1 MGKRKKNKSVRQHVK
16 RKKKQP
22 VVAASGAAEPVA
34 KSKGQNSK
42 EKVKAEPK
50 PHKPTPCRVEPKT
63 RGAIVKDEHGRDARG
78 GKVIDVEAAPQMKC
92 TPPLPWVEGGEI
104 VDNKGRQKQI
114 RAVTVENSM
123 ELHPMLNRPGPG
135 NDGKPVLDFNVIQRE
150 MESVSVNLDNQVMV
164 PFNKDQ
170 DCIKKRHGT
179 SFLRLC
185 RKYCA
190 KDRQGHLSCVN
201 VVQTLWSPEYDVWFS
216 KIPAVIR
223 GGLLGTVVPV
233 RLSLDLTAHT
243 LTVLE
248 NELSKDDCRW
258 NGMSVSIDAKVLSS
272 KKQTKR
278 KSNRAPTVAERLG
291 LPGGAG
297 KRSILFMV
305 DVGKVLSEDE
315 LRRNVLMAGDVPN
328 SFLTMCM
335 VTAKYKTC
343 DWYSGLMGRA
353 SRTRVLARGAITI
366 EDLEG
371 MAGDQHASDEDS
383 SHSSESASLASVD
396 DEFECDDELEDK
408 EEEEEKKKTDEKKES
423 NDPLEF
429 IDRRVA
435 KVFNVGK
442 PEKPEI
448 FLGTMTDYTDA
459 DGSKNGKPF
468 WRASFDDGDR
478 EDWHR
483 EELDASI
490 ALYQEEGCR
499 LEPDYVPPIL
509 CVVCKQETSKCTCPK
524 CSGNPDVPMW
534 FLNEFLG
541 DLFYLVK
548 HFPPVDDDGRYDG
561 ERACWSK
568 WCVPAI
574 RHDCDY
580 SDEMKAFRK
589 EVRDAIIRKRRV
601 KKEDMPAFMERLE
614 ILHYNFVMLPSQNMD
629 DDLCRRACYRLL
641 REGLFDVEAIVSLLS
656 KHSHEEVGKHLAN
669 VYAQE
674 VPGMGTLRGYNLLDL
689 CIILRS
695 IYNDECPL
703 SVRKLMAF
711 SQVGD
716 KKARVALNGCGV
728 IKKYGKDA
736 HVLRMEDRWG
746 INESDVDEEH
756 HGDFNDYIGEVCQHL
771 NRGLTSDLRWKS
783 KWAEGTFAEL
793 LKIND
798 KYNILIRG
806 FEEGYPAKKKGSTKA
821 ALMSKKSEDAV
832 SEAAGSGGRGRRA
845 KRAARNK

>member
-22 VVAASGAAEPVA
+22 QVAASGAAEPVA

-50 PHKPTPCRVEPKT
+50 PHKPTPCRVEQKT
-63 RGAIVKDEHGRDARG
+63 RRAIVKDEHGRDARG
-78 GKVIDVEAAPQMKC
+78 GEVIDVEAEPQMKC
-92 TPPLPWVEGGEI
+92 TPPLPWVEGGVMVDKKGREKQI
-104 VDNKGRQKQI
+104 HPVTVDN
-114 RAVTVENSM
+114 AM
-123 ELHPMLNRPGPG
+123 ELYPMLNRPGPG
-135 NDGKPVLDFNVIQRE
+135 KDGKPVLDYNIIQRE
-150 MESVSVNLDNQVMV
+150 MEDVLIERDNQVTT
-164 PFNKDQ
+164 PFSKEEYS
-170 DCIKKRHGT
+170 IKKRHGT
-179 SFLRLC
+179 SFLRLY
-185 RKYCA
+185 RKYYA
-190 KDRQGHLSCVN
+190 EDTNGHICYIN
-201 VVQTLWSPEYDVWFS
+201 IVQTLWSPEYDLWFS

-278 KSNRAPTVAERLG
+278 KSNRAPAVAERLG

-328 SFLTMCM
+328 SFLTICM
-335 VTAKYKTC
+335 VTAKYKIC

-353 SRTRVLARGAITI
+353 SRTRVLARGAMTI

-371 MAGDQHASDEDS
+371 MAGDEYVSDDDS
-383 SHSSESASLASVD
+383 SYSSESSTLASVD
-396 DEFECDDELEDK
+396 DELEYDDELEDK
-408 EEEEEKKKTDEKKES
+408 EEEEKKKTDEKK
-423 NDPLEF
+423 DPLEF
-429 IDRRVA
+429 IDCRVA

-442 PEKPEI
+442 PEI
-448 FLGTMTDYTDA
+448 FLGTITDYTDA

-490 ALYQEEGCR
+490 SLYQEEGCR
-499 LEPDYVPPIL
+499 LEQDYVPPIL
-509 CVVCKQETSKCTCPK
+509 CVVCRLEISRCICPK
-524 CSGNPDVPMW
+524 CSGNPDVPRW
-534 FLNEFLG
+534 LFNAFLR
-541 DLFYLVK
+541 DLFYYAK

-561 ERACWSK
+561 ERAGWVK

-574 RHDCDY
+574 RYDQDF
-580 SDEMKAFRK
+580 SNEMKGFREEIRK
-589 EVRDAIIRKRRV
+589 EIIRKRKVREGDV
-601 KKEDMPAFMERLE
+601 SSFMNRLE
-614 ILHYNFVMLPSQNMD
+614 RHHYNFIMLPSQNMD
-629 DDLCRRACYRLL
+629 DDLCRRAYYRLL
-641 REGLFDVEAIVSLLS
+641 REGLFDVEAVVSLLS
-656 KHSHEEVGKHLAN
+656 NHSYEEVGKYLAN

-674 VPGMGTLRGYNLLDL
+674 VPGMGTLRGFNLLDL

-703 SVRKLMAF
+703 SVRKLLAF
-711 SQVGD
+711 SQVGE
-716 KKARVALNGCGV
+716 KKARVALNGCGI
-728 IKKYGKDA
+728 IKGYGKDA
-736 HVLRMEDRWG
+736 HVLRMEEKWG
-746 INESDVDEEH
+746 INERDVDEEF
-756 HGDFNDYIGEVCQHL
+756 HGDFNDFIGETCQHL
-771 NRGLTSDLRWKS
+771 NRGLNPDLSWKS
-783 KWAEGTFAEL
+783 KWAEAMFAEL
-793 LKIND
+793 LKSND
-798 KYNILIRG
+798 RYDVLIRG
-806 FEEGYPAKKKGSTKA
+806 FEDGYPTKKDGTKA
-821 ALMSKKSEDAV
+821 ALMAKKNKDVEGEMSSTV
-832 SEAAGSGGRGRRA
+832 RGRTR
-845 KRAARNK
+845 RSNKN